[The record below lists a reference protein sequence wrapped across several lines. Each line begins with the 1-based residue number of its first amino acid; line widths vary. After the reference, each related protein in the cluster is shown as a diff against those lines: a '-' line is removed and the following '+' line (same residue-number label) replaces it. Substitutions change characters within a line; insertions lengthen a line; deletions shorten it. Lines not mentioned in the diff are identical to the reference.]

1 MQTGSILRLGI
12 METRGIERIAKHMID
27 FVPRGQSG
35 ALQGLQTYRDFVK
48 ELPVFV
54 CVARSEEG
62 VQQRFKQFYIT
73 GQAGKKRQAETGTK
87 T

>member
-12 METRGIERIAKHMID
+12 METRGIGRIAKHIID

-62 VQQRFKQFYIT
+62 AKQPFKQFYIT
-73 GQAGKKRQAETGTK
+73 GQAWKKRHAEIGTK